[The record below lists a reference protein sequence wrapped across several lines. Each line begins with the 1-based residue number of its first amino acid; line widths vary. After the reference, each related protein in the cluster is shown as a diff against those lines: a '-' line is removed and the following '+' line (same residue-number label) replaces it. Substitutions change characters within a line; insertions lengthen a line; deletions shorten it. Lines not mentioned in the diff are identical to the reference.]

1 MQRVHQLRAEKR
13 RCGQLSYKQSHL
25 TWLSSTQPALIRL
38 PIRQAW
44 GAAPANVLDTK
55 FLRSWLVY
63 DSSLEAGKTGG
74 SANWNIVLGLSLA
87 VGVSAG
93 FWVAVGLIA
102 THLLK

>member
-1 MQRVHQLRAEKR
+1 M
-13 RCGQLSYKQSHL
+13 SYKKSPL
-25 TWLSSTQPALIRL
+25 AWLSSTRPAPLRL
-38 PIRQAW
+38 PMGRAW
-44 GAAPANVLDTK
+44 GAAPSNVLDTK

-74 SANWNIVLGLSLA
+74 SANWNIILGLSLA

-102 THLLK
+102 THLLQ

>member
-1 MQRVHQLRAEKR
+1 M
-13 RCGQLSYKQSHL
+13 SYKQSHL
-25 TWLSSTQPALIRL
+25 TWLSSTQPAHIQL
-38 PIRQAW
+38 PIRRAW
-44 GAAPANVLDTK
+44 GAAPSNGLDTK

-74 SANWNIVLGLSLA
+74 SPNWNIILGLSLV

-102 THLLK
+102 MHLLLK

>member
-1 MQRVHQLRAEKR
+1 M
-13 RCGQLSYKQSHL
+13 SYKQSHL
-25 TWLSSTQPALIRL
+25 TWLSSTRPANIRL
-38 PIRQAW
+38 PIRRAW
-44 GAAPANVLDTK
+44 GAAPTDVLDTK

-74 SANWNIVLGLSLA
+74 SVNWNIILGLSLA

>member
-1 MQRVHQLRAEKR
+1 M
-13 RCGQLSYKQSHL
+13 SYKQSHL
-25 TWLSSTQPALIRL
+25 TWLSSTQPAHIR
-38 PIRQAW
+38 RAG
-44 GAAPANVLDTK
+44 GAAPSNVLDTK

-63 DSSLEAGKTGG
+63 DSSLEAGKTRG
-74 SANWNIVLGLSLA
+74 SANWNMILGLSLA

>member
-1 MQRVHQLRAEKR
+1 M
-13 RCGQLSYKQSHL
+13 SYKQSHL
-25 TWLSSTQPALIRL
+25 TWLSSTQPAHIRL
-38 PIRQAW
+38 PIRRAW
-44 GAAPANVLDTK
+44 GAAPSNGLDTK

-74 SANWNIVLGLSLA
+74 SANWNIILGLSLV

-102 THLLK
+102 THLFE

>member
-1 MQRVHQLRAEKR
+1 
-13 RCGQLSYKQSHL
+13 
-25 TWLSSTQPALIRL
+25 
-38 PIRQAW
+38 
-44 GAAPANVLDTK
+44 VLDTK

-74 SANWNIVLGLSLA
+74 STNWNTILGLSLA

-102 THLLK
+102 THLFE

>member
-1 MQRVHQLRAEKR
+1 M
-13 RCGQLSYKQSHL
+13 SYKQSHL
-25 TWLSSTQPALIRL
+25 TWLSSTRPANIRL
-38 PIRQAW
+38 PIRRAW
-44 GAAPANVLDTK
+44 GAAPTDVLDTK

-74 SANWNIVLGLSLA
+74 SANWNIILGLSLA

>member
-1 MQRVHQLRAEKR
+1 M
-13 RCGQLSYKQSHL
+13 SYKQSHL
-25 TWLSSTQPALIRL
+25 AWAWLSSTQPAHIRL
-38 PIRQAW
+38 PIRRAW
-44 GAAPANVLDTK
+44 GAAPTNVLDTK

-63 DSSLEAGKTGG
+63 DSSLDGGETGG
-74 SANWNIVLGLSLA
+74 SASWNMILGLSLA